1 MSEQPKSSNHTTG
14 ATEKPPEKKAPIN
27 GKNAT
32 AKRPPRVI
40 SDPNQVAQLVMFH
53 LDAVSTK
60 KDEMTIAIKNLADV
74 TRQLA
79 RAYAQNA
86 KTIQALQ
93 QRIAKLEQPQK

>member
-1 MSEQPKSSNHTTG
+1 
-14 ATEKPPEKKAPIN
+14 
-27 GKNAT
+27 
-32 AKRPPRVI
+32 
-40 SDPNQVAQLVMFH
+40 MFH

-60 KDEMTIAIKNLADV
+60 KDEMTIAVKNLADV

>member
-1 MSEQPKSSNHTTG
+1 MTDNKANNN
-14 ATEKPPEKKAPIN
+14 ATRKAAQPEKSTAAKKPLN
-27 GKNAT
+27 GKRA
-32 AKRPPRVI
+32 PRVI
-40 SDPNQVAQLVMFH
+40 SDPNQVAQLVMMH

-86 KTIQALQ
+86 KTIQMLQ
-93 QRIAKLEQPQK
+93 QRIASLERPQK